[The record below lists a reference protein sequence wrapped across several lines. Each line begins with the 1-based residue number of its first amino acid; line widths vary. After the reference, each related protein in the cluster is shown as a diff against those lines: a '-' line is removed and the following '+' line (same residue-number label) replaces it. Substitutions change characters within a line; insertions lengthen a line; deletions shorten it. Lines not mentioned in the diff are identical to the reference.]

1 MARARPRGRW
11 LWTRCPH
18 PPGGPG
24 SPPGPSGAHRPAAAA
39 PQRAQDPRR
48 SRKTQGHGPQL
59 GRPLRAALTS
69 APASSPSAPG
79 GLPFQ
84 PAGGP
89 MGAGL
94 EDVSALAVRPHAAP
108 PPMGTRPE
116 EQGSREEEK
125 ENKSFQFDKL
135 SSASISSQDHQASV
149 EAFSSFPFRETDHN
163 LARTRFPLTRPSLCK
178 KWEAAIRRKNLK
190 PTKYSSICSE
200 HFTPDCFKREC
211 NSKLLKEDA
220 VPTIFLCTEPHD
232 KKEDL
237 LEPQEQLPRPPS
249 TPPVSQVD
257 AATGLLMPPLQ
268 TPDNLSVFYDHSY
281 TVEDTMHQRKRI
293 HQLEQQVEKLRKQLQ
308 TAQQRC
314 RRQEGQLE
322 KLKEVVHF
330 QKEKDDVSERGY
342 VILSND
348 YFEIVEVPA

>member
-1 MARARPRGRW
+1 MKV
-11 LWTRCPH
+11 
-18 PPGGPG
+18 
-24 SPPGPSGAHRPAAAA
+24 SS
-39 PQRAQDPRR
+39 
-48 SRKTQGHGPQL
+48 
-59 GRPLRAALTS
+59 LTI
-69 APASSPSAPG
+69 
-79 GLPFQ
+79 
-84 PAGGP
+84 
-89 MGAGL
+89 
-94 EDVSALAVRPHAAP
+94 
-108 PPMGTRPE
+108 
-116 EQGSREEEK
+116 
-125 ENKSFQFDKL
+125 KL

-178 KWEAAIRRKNLK
+178 KWEAAVRRKNFK

-220 VPTIFLCTEPHD
+220 VPTIFLCTESHD

-268 TPDNLSVFYDHSY
+268 TPDNLSVFCDHSY

-314 RRQEGQLE
+314 RRQERQLE

-342 VILSND
+342 VILPND